1 MDVVAPDAHG
11 LTKIIPWLAILNYIT
26 HTKTQ
31 PMRLLL
37 ILGLVSLLY
46 SQPSGLPKPRPNTPT
61 WVPIY
66 GSPAYTRQVVLEAPR
81 PIGNSGKIYAF
92 GNYLLQVEKDSG
104 IHIIDYSDRSAPQK
118 VGFLRSMFC
127 SEMAIK
133 GQYLYV
139 NNLDDLVVLNIA
151 NPASPVETSRVKGA
165 FPFPMGEHPP
175 GYGVFFECPDR
186 SKGEVIGWKQ
196 ETRDYPRCYR

>member
-1 MDVVAPDAHG
+1 MDLAAPDADH
-11 LTKIIPWLAILNYIT
+11 LTKIIARLAVLIYIT
-26 HTKTQ
+26 NTKTQ

-66 GSPAYTRQVVLEAPR
+66 GSPGYVRQVVMEAPR
-81 PIGNSGKIYAF
+81 PIEHSGKIYVF

-104 IHIIDYSDRSAPQK
+104 IHIINYSDRSAPQK
-118 VGFLRSMFC
+118 MGFLRSTHC

-139 NNLDDLVVLNIA
+139 NNLDDLVVLNISNPA
-151 NPASPVETSRVKGA
+151 NPIEVSRVKGA
-165 FPFPMGEHPP
+165 FPFPTGEFPP
-175 GYGVFFECPDR
+175 GQGVFFECPDP